1 VQVDRADMAEAAAAD
16 MAHVLVFPIPAQ
28 GHLNSFLHFSTG
40 LLRAGLHV
48 TFLHTVHN
56 LRRLGAAAREAA
68 AASPRLRFLSVPDG
82 LPENDPRDAGGIPRL
97 LEGLHTTGGP
107 AYRDLLA
114 SLRRAGGTADG
125 FPPVTCVVADGVMP
139 FAWAIAEEL
148 GVPAIAYRTVSAC
161 SVLAYLS
168 VPKLIELGELPFPE
182 GGNLDEPI
190 RGVPGMEGF
199 LRRRDLPV
207 QCRSLTDTYQDP
219 LLETVV
225 AATVQSRKARA
236 LMLNT
241 TASLERA
248 SLAHLAREMRDV
260 FAVGPLHAMSP
271 APAAATSLWRHDDGC
286 LAWLD
291 GQAERSVVYIS
302 LGSLTV
308 ISHEQFT
315 EFLHGLV
322 AVGYPFLWVLRPD
335 MLGVSQGAALKEA
348 VAAAG
353 EGRSCVVPWVPQRD
367 VLRHRAVGCFLTHA
381 GWNSTVEGVVEGVP
395 MVCWPFFVDQQINS
409 RFVGAVWRNGL
420 DMKDVCERDVVEG
433 TVRVAMESSEVRR
446 TARSLAEQVERDVG
460 DGGSSALEF
469 KRLVSFIRE
478 LSSTSAAEP
487 DLSSE

>member
-1 VQVDRADMAEAAAAD
+1 MADAAD

-48 TFLHTVHN
+48 TFLHTDHN
-56 LRRLGAAAREAA
+56 LRRLGAAAREAT

-82 LPENDPRDAGGIPRL
+82 LPDDDPRDVGGIPQL
-97 LEGLHTTGGP
+97 MEGLRMTTSA

-114 SLRRAGGTADG
+114 TLRRAGGTADG
-125 FPPVTCVVADGVMP
+125 FPPVTCVVADGIMP
-139 FAWAIAEEL
+139 FAWDVAEEL

-168 VPKLIELGELPFPE
+168 VPKLIERRELPFPE
-182 GGNLDEPI
+182 GGDLDEPI
-190 RGVPGMEGF
+190 RSVPGMESF

-207 QCRSLTDTYQDP
+207 QCRSLTKTDQDP
-219 LLETVV
+219 LLEAVV

-241 TASLERA
+241 TASLERP
-248 SLAHLAREMRDV
+248 SLTHLAREMRDV

-271 APAAATSLWRHDDGC
+271 APAVATSLWRHDYGC

-291 GQAERSVVYIS
+291 SQAERSVVYIS

-322 AVGYPFLWVLRPD
+322 ATGYPFLWVLRPD
-335 MLGVSQGAALKEA
+335 MLGASQDAALREA
-348 VAAAG
+348 VDAAG

-367 VLRHRAVGCFLTHA
+367 VLRHRAVGCFLTHS
-381 GWNSTVEGVVEGVP
+381 GWNSTIEGIVEGVP
-395 MVCWPFFVDQQINS
+395 MVCWPFFADQQINS

-420 DMKDVCERDVVEG
+420 DMKDVCERDVVER
-433 TVRVAMESSEVRR
+433 TVRVAMESADVRR
-446 TARSLAEQVERDVG
+446 TARALAEQVERDIA

-469 KRLVSFIRE
+469 KRLVSFIKD
-478 LSSTSAAEP
+478 LSASAAEN
-487 DLSSE
+487 DLQNKE